1 MIAHATPNHPSN
13 KLFKS
18 ADMWIRQ
25 NKFNFPKVNSINSL
39 LKKRLKQIFER
50 FWSRVIR
57 ESSFKNKLSSMQ
69 ISYPSEI
76 GDRTI
81 LGSKMVKMFEPC
93 LNRPKTARPQISLR
107 PWFYW
112 VGMARFELTTP
123 CTPCKCATGLR
134 YIPIW
139 LFDLAK
145 T

>member
-1 MIAHATPNHPSN
+1 MIAQATPNHPSN

-50 FWSRVIR
+50 FWSRVIG

-81 LGSKMVKMFEPC
+81 LASKMVKMFELS
-93 LNRPKTARPQISLR
+93 LNRAKTARPQISLG
-107 PWFYW
+107 P
-112 VGMARFELTTP
+112 
-123 CTPCKCATGLR
+123 
-134 YIPIW
+134 
-139 LFDLAK
+139 
-145 T
+145 

>member
-1 MIAHATPNHPSN
+1 MIAQATPNQPSN

-50 FWSRVIR
+50 FWSRVIG

-81 LGSKMVKMFEPC
+81 LASKMVKMFEPC
-93 LNRPKTARPQISLR
+93 LNRQKTARPQIALR
-107 PWFYW
+107 P
-112 VGMARFELTTP
+112 
-123 CTPCKCATGLR
+123 
-134 YIPIW
+134 
-139 LFDLAK
+139 
-145 T
+145 